1 MKAAVAVAV
10 VVVVLRG
17 GLGMGVEQAP
27 PNVSKPLGRLYEREV
42 DEL

>member
-1 MKAAVAVAV
+1 MKAAVVAAV
-10 VVVVLRG
+10 VVG
-17 GLGMGVEQAP
+17 GRWGAGGGEPAP